1 MSVQQ
6 IPTMNVPT
14 EYKSQMLTAMVPT
27 VVMTL
32 SGGAQGGEATA
43 DDIIDF
49 FAMAIAS
56 VLDNDSYL
64 TTPRHL
70 RIGAETAAKHIERR
84 AREFRA
90 MQTAMGSSWFSLAMD
105 QAERMESMVQ

>member
-1 MSVQQ
+1 MMKTNL
-6 IPTMNVPT
+6 PTLNVPT
-14 EYKSQMLTAMVPT
+14 EYKSQMLQAMVPT
-27 VVMTL
+27 AVIML
-32 SGGAQGGEATA
+32 AQGAEGGEATA

-56 VLDNDSYL
+56 VIDNDSYL

-90 MQTAMGSSWFSLAMD
+90 MQTAMGTSWFELAM
-105 QAERMESMVQ
+105 QHAERTGAAVN